1 LLGFRPFETSPSPRY
16 TPCTASTRVSLR
28 MTPDTPLADLPL
40 IKPAQQ
46 NKLAHLGMVTLFDL
60 LLHFPS
66 RYEDYSHTLPLSEA
80 APGMQATFAG
90 TLTQFS
96 VQRSFKQGML
106 ITSATLTD
114 DSGSLRLIWFNQK
127 FIGQMLSQGMEI
139 RVSGKV
145 TADKQGLVLVSPA
158 FERAS
163 RDATHTARLVPVYPE
178 TLGITS
184 KYLRY
189 LIALI
194 FKKLE
199 AIPDPLPEKL
209 LDKLHL
215 PSLHRALFDIH
226 FPKNTEVALIAKKRF
241 AFDEMFLLQLK
252 ALEMRA
258 LYQGAHATPI
268 PRHPSETRAFLS
280 LFPFVLTR
288 AQEAAVNSI
297 LADLALNRPMNRL
310 LNGDVGSGKT
320 AVAATAL
327 HATALSGHQGAL
339 LAPTEV
345 LARQHF
351 ESLSRL
357 FAHTPFQV
365 ALYTKSYQILDSE
378 KVSKKTLLSALKAGI
393 PSLVIGTHALLEDQ
407 VSFRSLALIVV
418 DEQHRFGVSQR
429 AKLQEQSFQS
439 DDGQALAVPHF
450 LAMTATPIPR
460 TLAIACFGNL
470 DISLLNEMPKN
481 RKPIITKI
489 ARNEADRKKIE
500 DFIRHEV
507 KQGHQAFIIFPLVE
521 TSLALKDVKA
531 AIAEHEKLEK
541 EIFPDLRIGLLHGRM
556 KSQEKETIMRA
567 FTERAFDILVATSVV
582 EVGIDIPNATVIVI
596 EEADRFGLSQL
607 HQFRGRVGRG
617 EAQSY
622 CFLIAGEHAA
632 LENARLEALEKSSDG
647 FALAEIDLAL
657 RGPGSFF
664 GTRQSGLPDVAMES
678 LTNVK
683 LISLARAEAELLLAA
698 DPHLEQHPLLRHS
711 LTRFTNRVH
720 LE

>member
-1 LLGFRPFETSPSPRY
+1 MTINDLL
-16 TPCTASTRVSLR
+16 ST
-28 MTPDTPLADLPL
+28 LPL
-40 IKPAQQ
+40 IKPLQES
-46 NKLAHLGMVTLFDL
+46 KLAHLGIITIFDL

-66 RYEDYSHTLPLSEA
+66 RYEDYSQTLPLDQA
-80 APGMQATFAG
+80 APGIQATFAG

-96 VQRSFKQGML
+96 VQRSFKQRML
-106 ITSATLTD
+106 LTSATLTD
-114 DSGSLRLIWFNQK
+114 ESGSIRLIWFNQK
-127 FIGQMLSQGMEI
+127 FVGQVLSQGMEI

-145 TADKQGLVLVSPA
+145 TEDRQGLVLTSPA
-158 FERAS
+158 FERVT

-178 TLGITS
+178 TSGITS

-189 LIALI
+189 LIAII
-194 FKKLE
+194 FKKLDT
-199 AIPDPLPEKL
+199 IPDPLPEKL
-209 LDKLHL
+209 IEKLHL
-215 PSLHRALFDIH
+215 PSLHRAFFDIH
-226 FPKNTEVALIAKKRF
+226 FPKNEEVSLIAKKRF
-241 AFDEMFLLQLK
+241 AFDEMLLLQLK

-258 LYQGAHATPI
+258 LYQSAHATPI
-268 PRHPSETRAFLS
+268 PPCRSDTQAFVSS
-280 LFPFVLTR
+280 LPFTLTR
-288 AQEAAVNSI
+288 AQDAAAASI
-297 LADLALNRPMNRL
+297 LSDLALDRPMNRL

-327 HATALSGHQGAL
+327 HAVALSGNQSAL

-357 FAHTPFQV
+357 FTHTPFQL
-365 ALYTKSYQILDSE
+365 ALYTKSYHLLDGE
-378 KVSKKTLLSALKAGI
+378 KVSQKTLLSALAAGI
-393 PSLVIGTHALLEDQ
+393 PSIIIGTHALLEDK
-407 VSFRSLALIVV
+407 VSFRSLSLIVV

-429 AKLQEQSFQS
+429 AKLQEQSFRS
-439 DDGQALAVPHF
+439 DDGQSLSVPHF

-489 ARNEADRKKIE
+489 ARNHADRKKIE
-500 DFIRHEV
+500 DFIRQEIRH
-507 KQGHQAFIIFPLVE
+507 GRQAFIIFPLVE

-541 EIFPDLRIGLLHGRM
+541 EIFPELNIGLLHGRM
-556 KSQEKETIMRA
+556 KSQEKEAVMKA
-567 FTERAFDILVATSVV
+567 FKERTFDILVATSVV

-596 EEADRFGLSQL
+596 EEAERFGLSQL

-617 EAQSY
+617 EYQSY
-622 CFLIAGEHAA
+622 CFLIPGDHTS

-647 FALAEIDLAL
+647 FDIAETDLAL

-678 LTNVK
+678 LTNLK

-698 DPHLEQHPLLRHS
+698 DPELAQHPLIRQS
-711 LTRFTNRVH
+711 LSRFINRVH
-720 LE
+720 ME

>member
-1 LLGFRPFETSPSPRY
+1 MILD
-16 TPCTASTRVSLR
+16 A
-28 MTPDTPLADLPL
+28 PLSDFPL
-40 IKPAQQ
+40 IKPQQ
-46 NKLAHLGMVTLFDL
+46 QSKLAHLGIVTLFDL

-66 RYEDYSHTLPLSEA
+66 RYEDYSQTLPLSEA

-96 VQRSFKQGML
+96 VQRSFKQRML
-106 ITSATLTD
+106 LTSATLTD
-114 DSGSLRLIWFNQK
+114 ESGSIRLIWFNQK
-127 FIGQMLSQGMEI
+127 FVGQVLAQGMEI

-145 TADKQGLVLVSPA
+145 TEDRQGLVISSPA
-158 FERAS
+158 FERAA

-178 TLGITS
+178 TAGITS

-189 LIALI
+189 LIAIL
-194 FKKLE
+194 FKKFE

-209 LDKLHL
+209 LEKLHL

-226 FPKNTEVALIAKKRF
+226 FPKNEEVTLIAKKRF

-268 PRHPSETRAFLS
+268 SPQRSETKEFIS
-280 LFPFVLTR
+280 SFPFTLTR
-288 AQEAAVNSI
+288 AQDAAAAS
-297 LADLALNRPMNRL
+297 LLSDLALDRPMNRL

-320 AVAATAL
+320 AVAAVGL
-327 HATALSGHQGAL
+327 HAVALSGNQSAL

-357 FAHTPFQV
+357 FAHTGQQL
-365 ALYTKSYQILDSE
+365 ALYTKNYQLLDGD
-378 KVSKKTLLSALKAGI
+378 KVSKKTLLSALAAGL
-393 PSLVIGTHALLEDQ
+393 PSIIIGTHALLEDK
-407 VSFRSLALIVV
+407 VRFRSLALVVV

-429 AKLQEQSFQS
+429 AKLQEQSFQN
-439 DDGQALAVPHF
+439 DDGKILSVPHF
-450 LAMTATPIPR
+450 FAMTATPIPR

-489 ARNEADRKKIE
+489 ARNQADRKKIE
-500 DFIRHEV
+500 EFIRQEIQ
-507 KQGHQAFIIFPLVE
+507 KGRQAFIIFPLVE

-541 EIFPDLRIGLLHGRM
+541 EIFPDLNIGLIHGRM
-556 KSQEKETIMRA
+556 KSKEKETMMKA
-567 FTERAFDILVATSVV
+567 FQERSFDILVATSVV

-596 EEADRFGLSQL
+596 EEAHRFGLSQL

-617 EAQSY
+617 EYQSY
-622 CFLIAGEHAA
+622 CFLIPGDHASI
-632 LENARLEALEKSSDG
+632 ENARLEALEKSSDG
-647 FALAEIDLAL
+647 FALAETDLAL

-664 GTRQSGLPDVAMES
+664 GTRQSGIPDVAMGS
-678 LTNVK
+678 LTNLK
-683 LISLARAEAELLLAA
+683 LISLARAEAELLLTA
-698 DPHLEQHPLLRHS
+698 DPVLEQHPLIRQS
-711 LTRFTNRVH
+711 LSRFTDRVH
-720 LE
+720 ME

>member
-1 LLGFRPFETSPSPRY
+1 MIL
-16 TPCTASTRVSLR
+16 
-28 MTPDTPLADLPL
+28 DTPLSDLPL
-40 IKPAQQ
+40 IKPQQ
-46 NKLAHLGMVTLFDL
+46 QSKLAHLGIVTVYDL

-66 RYEDYSHTLPLSEA
+66 RYEDYSQTLPLSEA
-80 APGMQATFAG
+80 APGMQATFSG

-96 VQRSFKQGML
+96 VQRSFKQRML
-106 ITSATLTD
+106 LTSATLTD
-114 DSGSLRLIWFNQK
+114 DSGSIRLIWFNQK
-127 FIGQMLSQGMEI
+127 FVGQVLAQGMEI

-145 TADKQGLVLVSPA
+145 TEDRQGLVISSPA

-178 TLGITS
+178 TFGITS

-189 LIALI
+189 LIAII
-194 FKKLE
+194 FKKCE
-199 AIPDPLPEKL
+199 SIPDPLPPKL
-209 LDKLHL
+209 LEKLHL

-226 FPKNTEVALIAKKRF
+226 FPKNAEVSLIAKKRF

-268 PRHPSETRAFLS
+268 PPCRSDTQAFVSS
-280 LFPFVLTR
+280 LPFTLTR
-288 AQEAAVNSI
+288 AQDAAAASI
-297 LADLALNRPMNRL
+297 LSDLALDRPMNRL

-327 HATALSGHQGAL
+327 HAVALSGNQSAL

-357 FAHTPFQV
+357 FTHTPFQL
-365 ALYTKSYQILDSE
+365 ALYTKSYHLLDGE
-378 KVSKKTLLSALKAGI
+378 KVSQKTLLSALAAGI
-393 PSLVIGTHALLEDQ
+393 PSIIIGTHALLEDK
-407 VSFRSLALIVV
+407 VSFRSLSLIVV

-429 AKLQEQSFQS
+429 AKLQEQSFRT
-439 DDGQALAVPHF
+439 DDGQPESVPHF

-489 ARNEADRKKIE
+489 ARNQADRKKIE
-500 DFIRHEV
+500 DFIRREI
-507 KQGHQAFIIFPLVE
+507 KKGRQAFIIFPLVE

-541 EIFPDLRIGLLHGRM
+541 ETFPDLRIGLIHGRM
-556 KSQEKETIMRA
+556 KSQEKELMMNA
-567 FTERAFDILVATSVV
+567 FKEGAYDILVATSVV

-607 HQFRGRVGRG
+607 HQFRGRVGRSDH
-617 EAQSY
+617 QSY
-622 CFLIAGEHAA
+622 CFLIPGEHASTD
-632 LENARLEALEKSSDG
+632 NARLEALEKSSDG
-647 FALAEIDLAL
+647 FDIAETDLTL

-664 GTRQSGLPDVAMES
+664 GTRQSGLPDVAMKS
-678 LTNVK
+678 LTNLK
-683 LISLARAEAELLLAA
+683 LISLARTEAELLLAA
-698 DPHLEQHPLLRHS
+698 DPELAQHPLIRQS
-711 LTRFTNRVH
+711 LSRFINRVH
-720 LE
+720 ME